1 MGGPWLN
8 VLTEAPPGSALSFGH
23 FEMCGS
29 QQARVVEGALPR
41 HCYLLREPHA
51 RLHTLHKA
59 DEFFCSPSGLKM
71 KWTFNGMGWGIP
83 HTIRTLE
90 QG

>member
-1 MGGPWLN
+1 MYLQKPH
-8 VLTEAPPGSALSFGH
+8 PGSAPSFGH

-29 QQARVVEGALPR
+29 QQARVVCEAVGAALPR

-51 RLHTLHKA
+51 RLHTLHEA

-90 QG
+90 QGQR